1 MKFIRMLP
9 TNRYCVVEEMV
20 HEVVAKEGN
29 IEMFEHFLKTYVMGV
44 ESLPIDLL
52 PPEYEIEE

>member
-1 MKFIRMLP
+1 MLP